1 LNSPSEDKPK
11 PRNREERVKQIQEE
25 NNIDEGTA
33 EEMVDR
39 YEDFMDEIG

>member
-1 LNSPSEDKPK
+1 LNSPVDNKPK
-11 PRNREERVKQIQEE
+11 PRNREERVQQVQEE
-25 NNIDEGTA
+25 NNVDQQTA